1 MRKIRPI
8 LYVSILLILLFAVFL
23 KRHHFFKKV
32 FITQKQQ
39 THSSEQTRKILQIK
53 KEVDIIQ
60 PELTDPDINTYLH
73 PHIAYRNSEVPWKGK
88 LFVFLPG
95 TEAKPAG
102 VKHLLKVVADTG
114 TSIIGLSYPNEPS
127 VRDLC
132 RSDSECY
139 GKVREEVIYG
149 ADTSPLV
156 NVNRANSI
164 MNRLIKLLQY
174 LSRQFP
180 EEGWGEFLMNDN
192 QINWA
197 KIIIAGHSQGGGHAA
212 FIAKNHLVN
221 RVVTLAAPFDSPNE
235 PGDSK
240 IKPASWLLE
249 PHVTP
254 DQRYYGFGH
263 VDDFVLTV
271 LVPIWRTLR
280 YPGEPVNVDKTD
292 PPYNNSHQLYTAVEP
307 PEVKNV
313 HIDKQKRAHMM
324 IASDMVTPLDRNGEP
339 LFAPVW
345 RYMCCQE

>member
-8 LYVSILLILLFAVFL
+8 LYVSILVILLFAVFL
-23 KRHHFFKKV
+23 KKHHFFKKIL
-32 FITQKQQ
+32 ITQRQR
-39 THSSEQTRKILQIK
+39 THPSEQTQKINRIK
-53 KEVDIIQ
+53 KDVNIIQ
-60 PELTDPDINTYLH
+60 PELTDPNINTYLH
-73 PHIAYRNSEVPWKGK
+73 PHIAYRNLEVPGKDK

-95 TEAKPAG
+95 TEAKPSG
-102 VKHLLKVVADTG
+102 VKQLLKVVADTG

-132 RSDSECY
+132 RNDSECY

-156 NVNRANSI
+156 NINRANSI

-174 LSRQFP
+174 LDRQSP
-180 EEGWGEFLMNDN
+180 EEGWGEFLMEGN
-192 QINWA
+192 QVNWA

-212 FIAKNHLVN
+212 FIAKNHLVS

-235 PGDSK
+235 PEDPH

-254 DQRYYGFGH
+254 GNRYYGFGH
-263 VDDFVLTV
+263 VEDFALTV
-271 LVPIWRTLR
+271 LVPIWRTLQ
-280 YPGEPVNVDKTD
+280 YPGEPVNVDKTN
-292 PPYNNSHQLYTAVEP
+292 PPYNNSHQLYTALEP
-307 PEVKNV
+307 SAVKNV
-313 HIDKQKRAHMM
+313 RIGIQKEAHMM
-324 IASDMVTPLDRNGEP
+324 IVSDIATPLDKNGEP
-339 LFAPVW
+339 VFAPVW